1 MSGSR
6 WSGARRRGGAV
17 RFGLAVLLAAPACF
31 FVFWMLSLSL
41 KTEVDNIAYPP
52 TFLPDPPTVQNYVDV
67 FAQGDMLRYLGNSLL
82 VTGLATGI
90 GLILG
95 LPAAYAIARLGLHR
109 LGAMVL
115 LARMTPALS
124 YLIPLFFLSKWA
136 GLAGTVWP
144 VVLAHLLITVP
155 LITWTMVSH
164 FQAVP
169 REIEEAAVIDG
180 CGLFALLAWVILPL
194 VRPGIVI
201 AVVIAAMF
209 SWNNFIFSVILS
221 APEWRTLPVAIFGVM
236 SFEQLSWGP
245 LAASAFI
252 VTAPMLLLAGTLLRF
267 IVSGLTAGAT
277 KG

>member
-1 MSGSR
+1 MQ
-6 WSGARRRGGAV
+6 AV
-17 RFGLAVLLAAPACF
+17 RLLLAGVLAAPACF

-41 KTEVDNIAYPP
+41 KTEIDNIAYPP
-52 TFLPDPPTVQNYVDV
+52 NFLPDPPTLQNYVDV
-67 FAQGDMLRYLGNSLL
+67 FAQNDMLRYLLNSLL

-90 GLILG
+90 GLVLG
-95 LPAAYAIARLGLHR
+95 LPAAYAIARLELPK
-109 LGAMVL
+109 LGALVL

-124 YLIPLFFLSKWA
+124 YLIPLFFIAKWT
-136 GLAGTVWP
+136 GTAGTVWP

-155 LITWTMVSH
+155 LITWTMISH

-169 REIEEAAVIDG
+169 REIEEAAAIDG
-180 CGLFALLAWVILPL
+180 CSLFQLLTRIVLPL

-245 LAASAFI
+245 LAAAAFI
-252 VTAPMLLLAGTLLRF
+252 VTAPMLVLAGTLLRF
-267 IVSGLTAGAT
+267 MVSGLTAGAT

>member
-1 MSGSR
+1 MSAAISR
-6 WSGARRRGGAV
+6 ELAKIQV
-17 RFGLAVLLAAPACF
+17 LRFGLAAMLALPACF
-31 FVFWMLSLSL
+31 FVFWMMSLSL
-41 KTEVDNIAYPP
+41 KTEIDNIAYPP
-52 TFLPDPPTVQNYVDV
+52 TFFPAPPTLQNYVDV
-67 FAQGDMLRYLGNSLL
+67 FEKNDMLRYLGNSLL
-82 VTGLATGI
+82 VTGLATFI
-90 GLILG
+90 GLLLG
-95 LPAAYAIARLGLHR
+95 LPAAYAIARLNLQK
-109 LGAMVL
+109 LGALVL

-124 YLIPLFFLSKWA
+124 YLIPLFFIAKWT

-155 LITWTMVSH
+155 LITWTMISH

-169 REIEEAAVIDG
+169 REIEEAAYMDG
-180 CGLFALLAWVILPL
+180 CSLVQMLVLVVIPL

-221 APEWRTLPVAIFGVM
+221 APQWRTLPVAIFGVM

-245 LAASAFI
+245 LAAAAFI
-252 VTAPMLLLAGTLLRF
+252 VTAPMLVLAGMLLRF
-267 IVSGLTAGAT
+267 MVSGLTAGAT